1 MSQVNNLT
9 AVISPQVT
17 SITATLDPAIIEK
30 AKLNLFEL
38 AQQKGFVG
46 TFEDFLQSIA
56 GSQDKHFSYLQSTPS
71 EAWTIN
77 HNLGVYPTVQVLTMG
92 GIEVYAEVIHSS
104 VNQFIVYFDSPTT
117 GQVICN

>member
-17 SITATLDPAIIEK
+17 SITATLDPAIIEQ

-46 TFEDFLQSIA
+46 TFEDFLHALVPTPNEIISTDINNDLKL
-56 GSQDKHFSYLQSTPS
+56 GSDNKLFVNTQTH
-71 EAWTIN
+71 
-77 HNLGVYPTVQVLTMG
+77 LTQ
-92 GIEVYAEVIHSS
+92 A
-104 VNQFIVYFDSPTT
+104 DW
-117 GQVICN
+117 